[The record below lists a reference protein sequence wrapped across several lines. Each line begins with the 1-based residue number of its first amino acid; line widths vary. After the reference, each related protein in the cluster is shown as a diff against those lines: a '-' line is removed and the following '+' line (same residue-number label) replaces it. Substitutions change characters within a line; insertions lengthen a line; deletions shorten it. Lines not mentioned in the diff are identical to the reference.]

1 MQQYGEAPICFLVRT
16 NYKGIESKDWL
27 GGVSLIRLKLT
38 VLAIPLVFRLM
49 LTLIP
54 ILNVFIHT
62 TTHPTPEQ
70 TVFFDRTWNVVGF
83 FLNPVLLFAVSYYAT
98 KRMELRYNDYSVI
111 ISLLL
116 GSLIVSVA
124 LAIYWLFWLFIA
136 DPLPFSPPTNIAFA
150 VSALLRAI
158 SEGLQMFFVSFTAM
172 TMASILAS

>member
-1 MQQYGEAPICFLVRT
+1 MIKL
-16 NYKGIESKDWL
+16 
-27 GGVSLIRLKLT
+27 RLR
-38 VLAIPLVFRLM
+38 VLAIPLGFRLM

-54 ILNVFIHT
+54 VLNFFVHVT
-62 TTHPTPEQ
+62 TYLTPEQ
-70 TVFFDRTWNVVGF
+70 TVFYGRIWNVVGF

-98 KRMELRYNDYSVI
+98 KRMKLRYDDYSVI

-124 LAIYWLFWLFIA
+124 LAVYWLSWLLIV

>member
-1 MQQYGEAPICFLVRT
+1 M
-16 NYKGIESKDWL
+16 
-27 GGVSLIRLKLT
+27 IRLKLR
-38 VLAIPLVFRLM
+38 VLAIPLGFRLM

-62 TTHPTPEQ
+62 TTHPTGEQ
-70 TVFFDRTWNVVGF
+70 TVFLDRTWNVVGF

-98 KRMELRYNDYSVI
+98 KRMELRYDDYSVI
-111 ISLLL
+111 VSLLL

-124 LAIYWLFWLFIA
+124 LAISDIWLLIA

-150 VSALLRAI
+150 VSALLRRI
-158 SEGLQMFFVSFTAM
+158 SQGLQMFFVSFTAM

>member
-1 MQQYGEAPICFLVRT
+1 MI
-16 NYKGIESKDWL
+16 
-27 GGVSLIRLKLT
+27 KLNLR
-38 VLAIPLVFRLM
+38 VLAVPLGFRFM

-54 ILNVFIHT
+54 TLNFFVHT
-62 TTHPTPEQ
+62 TTYLTPEQ
-70 TVFFDRTWNVVGF
+70 TIFLDRIWNVVGF
-83 FLNPVLLFAVSYYAT
+83 FLNPVLLSAVSYYAT
-98 KRMELRYNDYSVI
+98 KRMELRYDDYSVI

-116 GSLIVSVA
+116 GSLVVSVA
-124 LAIYWLFWLFIA
+124 LAVYWLFWLLIA